1 MKYLLIFL
9 RILVGVLFI
18 FSGLIKANDP
28 LGLSYKMTEFFEVLH
43 MTAFIPM
50 ALVFSICMIAF
61 EIIAGVAV
69 ILGYAY
75 ELFSF
80 LLLLLIALF
89 TFLTAYAL
97 FTGNIKECGC
107 FGDCIKISNT
117 ETFVKDVAL
126 FVFIVVLFIYRKKVT
141 SLFSKQVSIF
151 LLVVVSV
158 ASFGIQF
165 YVLKHLPFKDC
176 LAYKVG
182 NNIEEK
188 MKVPPGAIPDQFE
201 TVMIYEK
208 NGKQQSFTMQNYPW
222 QDTTWKFVD
231 SKTQLVK
238 KGNAEPE
245 IKGFAVNDVDGNDYT
260 TAILQEVA
268 PTFILFVKDPA
279 TAHEDKM
286 KEAADLLK
294 SATQQGAACYIFSSG
309 SKEVTQAFQKKWGL
323 EGIQMMQF
331 DGTESKT
338 AMRSNPGLMLLQ
350 KGTITN
356 KWGYA
361 DFPSSCTIKDGA
373 VIIPTT
379 VN

>member
-1 MKYLLIFL
+1 MKYFLILL

-28 LGLSYKMTEFFEVLH
+28 LGLSYKMTEFFEVLQ

-50 ALVFSICMIAF
+50 ALFFSICMIAF

-126 FVFIVVLFIYRKKVT
+126 FIFIIILFVYRKKVT
-141 SLFSKQVSIF
+141 SLFSKQWSIF

-158 ASFGIQF
+158 ASFGVQF

-208 NGKQQSFTMQNYPW
+208 NGKQQTFTMQNYPW

-245 IKGFAVNDVDGNDYT
+245 IKGFAVNDADGNDYT

-268 PTFILFVKDPA
+268 PTLILFVKDPTA
-279 TAHEDKM
+279 AHEDKM
-286 KEAADLLK
+286 KEVAGLLK

-309 SKEVTQAFQKKWGL
+309 SKEATLAFQKKWGL
-323 EGIQMMQF
+323 EAIQMMQF

-338 AMRSNPGLMLLQ
+338 AMRSNPGLMVLQ
-350 KGTITN
+350 KGTIIG

-361 DFPSSCTIKDGA
+361 DLPSACTIKDNT
-373 VIIPTT
+373 ITISSIS
-379 VN
+379 N

>member
-1 MKYLLIFL
+1 MKYFLILL

-28 LGLSYKMTEFFEVLH
+28 LGLSYKMTEFFEVLYL
-43 MTAFIPM
+43 TPLIPM

-117 ETFVKDVAL
+117 ETFVKDV
-126 FVFIVVLFIYRKKVT
+126 VLFIFIIILFVYRKKVS
-141 SLFSKQVSIF
+141 SLFSKQWSIF

-158 ASFGIQF
+158 ASFGVQL

-201 TVMIYEK
+201 TIMIYEK
-208 NGKQQSFTMQNYPW
+208 NGKQQTFTMQNYPW

-245 IKGFAVNDVDGNDYT
+245 IKGFAVNDADGNDYT
-260 TAILQEVA
+260 AAILQEVA
-268 PTFILFVKDPA
+268 PTLILFVKDP
-279 TAHEDKM
+279 TVAHEDKM
-286 KEAADLLK
+286 KEVAGLLK

-309 SKEVTQAFQKKWGL
+309 SKEATLAFQKKWGL
-323 EGIQMMQF
+323 EAIQMMQF

-338 AMRSNPGLMLLQ
+338 AMRSNPGLMVLQ
-350 KGTITN
+350 KGTIIG

-361 DFPSSCTIKDGA
+361 DLPSTCTIKDNA
-373 VIIPTT
+373 IIISSIP
-379 VN
+379 N

>member
-1 MKYLLIFL
+1 
-9 RILVGVLFI
+9 
-18 FSGLIKANDP
+18 
-28 LGLSYKMTEFFEVLH
+28 

-373 VIIPTT
+373 VTIPKT

>member
-1 MKYLLIFL
+1 MKYFLILL

-126 FVFIVVLFIYRKKVT
+126 FVFIVVLFVYRKKVT
-141 SLFSKQVSIF
+141 SLFSKQWSIF

-158 ASFGIQF
+158 ASFGVQ
-165 YVLKHLPFKDC
+165 L
-176 LAYKVG
+176 
-182 NNIEEK
+182 
-188 MKVPPGAIPDQFE
+188 
-201 TVMIYEK
+201 IYEK
-208 NGKQQSFTMQNYPW
+208 NGKQQTFTMQNYPW

-245 IKGFAVNDVDGNDYT
+245 IKGFAVNDADGNDYT

-268 PTFILFVKDPA
+268 PTLILFVKDPA

-286 KEAADLLK
+286 KEVAGLLK

-309 SKEVTQAFQKKWGL
+309 SKEATLSFQTKWGL
-323 EGIQMMQF
+323 DAIQMMQF

-338 AMRSNPGLMLLQ
+338 AMRSNPGLMVLQ
-350 KGTITN
+350 KGTIIG

-361 DFPSSCTIKDGA
+361 DLPSSCTIKDST
-373 VIIPTT
+373 ITISSIS
-379 VN
+379 N